1 MMRDSDNR
9 SSEADTLEVPIQPG
23 QAIVYCDRI
32 AAILGQIHEIV
43 PAESLLSDVLV
54 ELNVQVQRTPGQSS
68 FILRKRDLPLADY

>member
-68 FILRKRDLPLADY
+68 FILRKRDLPSADY